1 MSLNVLSLTG
11 KNLDPYVLRNDVVS
25 VLESVPDENP
35 LALSCHE
42 AAANIADDRQ
52 YEQIDELTMM
62 AGKKAPKKKTGKS
75 RSADSSS
82 SSPTTALAGSA

>member
-62 AGKKAPKKKTGKS
+62 GLAI
-75 RSADSSS
+75 
-82 SSPTTALAGSA
+82 TTNVSTTVFIETPGD